1 MHTKWRLGHPETP
14 VELSVSL
21 LDSLASLFV
30 AKDQAQLV
38 LESIG
43 VNYSLQPNQF
53 VRRPIYEE
61 EKEAED
67 EV

>member
-1 MHTKWRLGHPETP
+1 MP

-21 LDSLASLFV
+21 FDSLVSLFV

-43 VNYSLQPNQF
+43 V
-53 VRRPIYEE
+53 
-61 EKEAED
+61 
-67 EV
+67 